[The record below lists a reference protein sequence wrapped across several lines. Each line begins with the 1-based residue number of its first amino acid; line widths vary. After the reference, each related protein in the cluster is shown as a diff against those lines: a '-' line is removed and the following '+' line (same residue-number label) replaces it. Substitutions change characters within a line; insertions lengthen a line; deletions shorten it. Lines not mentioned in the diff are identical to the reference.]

1 MEGLTQR
8 PGAAGDTDDVLLAA
22 SARERARTVSTLER
36 VALGAVASCAVAAA
50 VALFAFPGA
59 AIREPPEALRAAGT
73 AIPFLAMIL
82 ILAASRLRGVM
93 LRAAARLA
101 RLSSAAGSELAAA
114 YRRVILI
121 DLALL
126 ELVAWLGVA
135 MVPLT
140 GSVRYALVLIVAAA
154 VGMAVR
160 WPRLSELEY
169 LAR

>member
-1 MEGLTQR
+1 MEGLI
-8 PGAAGDTDDVLLAA
+8 PGSESADRDLLAA
-22 SARERARTVSTLER
+22 SAQESARTVAALER

-50 VALFAFPGA
+50 VALFAFPGTA
-59 AIREPPEALRAAGT
+59 HREPPEALRAAGT

-82 ILAASRLRGVM
+82 ILVASRVRGVM
-93 LRAAARLA
+93 LRAARRLA
-101 RLSSAAGSELAAA
+101 LLSSPSGSELARA
-114 YRRVILI
+114 YWRANLL
-121 DLALL
+121 DLVLL

-140 GSVRYALVLIVAAA
+140 GSIRYALVMIVAAA

-160 WPRLSELEY
+160 WPRRSELDA